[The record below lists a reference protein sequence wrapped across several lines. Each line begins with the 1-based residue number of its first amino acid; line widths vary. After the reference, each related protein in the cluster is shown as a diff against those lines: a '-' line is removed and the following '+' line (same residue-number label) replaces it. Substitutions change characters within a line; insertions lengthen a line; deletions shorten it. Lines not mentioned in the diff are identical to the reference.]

1 MSKQPND
8 APDRSDQTE
17 RRGQPPAKSAAVL
30 LLSDIANTT
39 WRMFIPS
46 VGLTMLG
53 LYLDSQ
59 WHTSPVLMIIG
70 IIAGGGIS
78 ALLVYRQLKRVNS

>member
-8 APDRSDQTE
+8 APDPK
-17 RRGQPPAKSAAVL
+17 GQPPSQSAAVL